1 MPSLYT
7 SLTIL
12 SSYIIH
18 VHVLQN
24 SDRVQ
29 ETTLTVDTHRNPLNQ
44 GAEGWSLLSGLY
56 YAYTYKIAVEGKILS
71 IVHRSITCSE

>member
-12 SSYIIH
+12 SSYIVH

-29 ETTLTVDTHRNPLNQ
+29 ETTLTIDTHRSPLNQ

-56 YAYTYKIAVEGKILS
+56 IYMHIL
-71 IVHRSITCSE
+71 IKLLWKGRF